1 MTVSEEIPRIQR
13 LSVDRESAG
22 WRLDQFL
29 AARGTGLS
37 RTRAR
42 KLIEIGGVHLDG
54 RRTRRCGEPVREGT
68 SVAVHYD
75 GGPLDPFHL
84 ADDHILY
91 RDKFVLAVAKPAG
104 VDTQPTPARYQGTL
118 YAALLA
124 LLRDPWRPLDR
135 PALGMVQRLDRDTS
149 GVLVFSIH
157 PRAHR
162 GLTRAFTERRVDK
175 TYLALVHGRIDAD
188 QGEFS
193 SRLARS
199 RQGNRMRSVEA
210 GGREAVTRFRVRER
224 FPDATLVEVEILT
237 GRTHQ
242 IRVHFSEAGHPLL
255 GDRRYGEAGGEPDC
269 PRNAARLA
277 FSHPV
282 SGEPLVVE
290 APMPVDMEGVLEEL
304 RRKRDAGRGA

>member
-1 MTVSEEIPRIQR
+1 VSDEIPRIQR
-13 LSVDRESAG
+13 LPIDSESAG
-22 WRLDQFL
+22 LRLDQFL

-54 RRTRRCGEPVREGT
+54 RRTRRCGEAVREG
-68 SVAVHYD
+68 SIAVVHYD
-75 GGPLDPFHL
+75 GGPLDPFRL
-84 ADDHILY
+84 TDDHILY

-118 YAALLA
+118 YAALLTY
-124 LLRDPWRPLDR
+124 LRDPWRPLDR

-149 GVLVFSIH
+149 GVMVFSIH

-162 GLTRAFTERRVDK
+162 GLTRAFAERRVDK
-175 TYLALVHGRIDAD
+175 IYLALVHGRIDDD

-199 RQGNRMRSVEA
+199 RKGNRMRSVEG
-210 GGREAVTRFRVRER
+210 GGREAVTRFRRVMER
-224 FPDATLVEVEILT
+224 FADATLVEVEILT

-255 GDRRYGEAGGEPDC
+255 GDLRYGKGDGETSC
-269 PRNAARLA
+269 PRQMLHAARLA
-277 FSHPV
+277 FPHPV
-282 SGEPLVVE
+282 SGEPLVIE
-290 APMPVDMEGVLEEL
+290 APVPIDMRRVLE
-304 RRKRDAGRGA
+304 GMRGDFGF